1 MHIFIVLFVLGTL
14 LSRLL
19 VLIAFDAYPFESLHI
34 RNYEIVTQLEE
45 STWSQD
51 GELIKL
57 YIKGFLG
64 EVLTLLICSIPGL
77 LFVKLASPLID
88 RVEGQKASYQEYLL
102 QVKLKLREVY
112 DRYREWKY
120 R

>member
-1 MHIFIVLFVLGTL
+1 MQIFIFLFVLGTL
-14 LSRLL
+14 LSRLF
-19 VLIAFDAYPFESLHI
+19 VLIAFDAYPFESLHN
-34 RNYEIVTQLEE
+34 RNYEIVTRLEE
-45 STWSQD
+45 STWSQE

-64 EVLTLLICSIPGL
+64 EILTLMICSLPGL
-77 LFVKLASPLID
+77 LFVKLISPLID
-88 RVEGQKASYQEYLL
+88 QIEMHKTSYQELVS
-102 QVKLKLREVY
+102 QAKLKLREVY

>member
-1 MHIFIVLFVLGTL
+1 MQIFIVLFVLGTL

-19 VLIAFDAYPFESLHI
+19 VLITFDAYPFESLHI

-45 STWSQD
+45 S
-51 GELIKL
+51 ELIKL

-77 LFVKLASPLID
+77 LFVKLVSPLID
-88 RVEGQKASYQEYLL
+88 RVESQKASYQEYLL